1 MVFRTE
7 SQELPFTY
15 PPASAPS
22 DGVRQLLDD
31 AVAALDADEKNPELR
46 KALAALL
53 AEPFDGTHF
62 LCEWGGWRLVTITTK
77 AKPRPGR
84 ESDARAWLRDQ
95 TGEEPPTSLGGKMA
109 TAFLDRH
116 GLIPP
121 DDLFQTEQKDSVRR
135 A

>member
-15 PPASAPS
+15 PPAPEPS
-22 DGVRQLLDD
+22 GEARQLLDD
-31 AVAALDADEKNPELR
+31 AVAALNADEKNPALR

-53 AEPFDGTHF
+53 AEPFDGSHF
-62 LCEWGGWRLVTITTK
+62 LCEWGGWRVVTITTK

-84 ESDARAWLRDQ
+84 ESDARVWLRDK
-95 TGEEPPTSLGGKMA
+95 TGVEPPASLGGKMVC
-109 TAFLDRH
+109 AFLDRH

-121 DDLFQTEQKDSVRR
+121 DDLFQTEHKDSVRR